1 MRVLHVCNTTGS
13 VPGLP
18 LFHALHERARLPL
31 FHALHELVQLGA
43 TPRDAHGAWA
53 EVSGRN
59 FPSIQPADMGLV
71 LCVLP
76 LDHRQLRLRR
86 LLHAFHF
93 RFHAL
98 HAFHVR
104 LHALHALRASHGLL

>member
-1 MRVLHVCNTTGS
+1 MSANTPGS
-13 VPGLP
+13 VLGLP
-18 LFHALHERARLPL
+18 LFHALHDRAPLPL

-53 EVSGRN
+53 EVRGRN
-59 FPSIQPADMGLV
+59 FPIIEPADMSLV

-86 LLHAFHF
+86 LPFLF
-93 RFHAL
+93 RFHPL
-98 HAFHVR
+98 HGFHV
-104 LHALHALRASHGLL
+104 